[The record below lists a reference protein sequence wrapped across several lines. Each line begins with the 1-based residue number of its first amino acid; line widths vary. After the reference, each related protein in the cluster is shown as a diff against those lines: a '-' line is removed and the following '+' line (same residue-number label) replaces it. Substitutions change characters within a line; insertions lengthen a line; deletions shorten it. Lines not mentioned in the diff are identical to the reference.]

1 MRHPPDH
8 AVTAEASG
16 AVASGDAL
24 HKDGEPEDLP
34 PLMHD
39 SMPDSQPWQRMAAPL
54 CRCSQHS
61 PPLPTLA
68 AGGKARSSQRH
79 GHGAHLLHRS
89 RPGGRHCGWSAGVH
103 CQGGRHCQH
112 RVPAHRL
119 HGEGG
124 GGGFT
129 ASRQADAARRP
140 LQYGAGAKSHQRSTR
155 SHRGGSPGRPRGPGV
170 QHRRLSRPV
179 PRPRVPC
186 RRRRPT
192 RWQ

>member
-1 MRHPPDH
+1 MTACLTASHGSEWPPPSAAAH
-8 AVTAEASG
+8 NTAPPSPRSQLEEKRAAAKGTATALTCFIG
-16 AVASGDAL
+16 AVQAGAIAAGLLVFTAKVDAIVNTAS
-24 HKDGEPEDLP
+24 
-34 PLMHD
+34 
-39 SMPDSQPWQRMAAPL
+39 
-54 CRCSQHS
+54 
-61 PPLPTLA
+61 LPT
-68 AGGKARSSQRH
+68 GYTVR
-79 GHGAHLLHRS
+79 
-89 RPGGRHCGWSAGVH
+89 
-103 CQGGRHCQH
+103 
-112 RVPAHRL
+112 
-119 HGEGG
+119 GG